1 MSKEELEAGDI
12 VANKKITAESTPLGM
27 VMRNDE
33 DGLLVAYPG
42 QDELLYELEEFLEYQ
57 GNIEQWLNWDERP
70 ENDN

>member
-12 VANKKITAESTPLGM
+12 VANKNITAESTPLGM

-42 QDELLYELEEFLEYQ
+42 QDELLYELEGFLEYQ
-57 GNIEQWLNWDERP
+57 GNIEQWLKWDEHSG
-70 ENDN
+70 DN